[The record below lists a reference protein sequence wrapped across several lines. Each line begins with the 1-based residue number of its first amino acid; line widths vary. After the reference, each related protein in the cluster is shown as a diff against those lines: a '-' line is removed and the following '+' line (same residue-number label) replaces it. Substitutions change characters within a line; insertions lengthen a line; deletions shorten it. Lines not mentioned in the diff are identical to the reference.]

1 MTTINQET
9 LESGILIVDDEHN
22 ILKAL
27 RRLLKRHGFTTVN
40 TALNAE
46 QGLTIIQNAEK
57 PFAVILSDQNMPG
70 MNGYAFFN
78 KVMNL
83 CPDSRRI
90 LMTGYHDFDAVMDA
104 INQGGIHKYINKP
117 WDDPDLLAMMTQEIE
132 IYHSIHEKRRI
143 QVIIKNQNAQ
153 LYQLAKQK
161 TLEKKAFKKQET
173 AKKEQLASIK
183 NALDQ
188 LKKEEAVE
196 KMLPG
201 LDYFFSDK
209 QIQDQVILIRAFE
222 IINHEIETILGSM
235 AQKHNLPYFSHWD
248 HSGTSEGPSPMESPD
263 YDLIDQII
271 GVALQNAIP
280 LLSNLDPSFGD
291 GVDIESYT
299 TVPDLWELA
308 QNEGLVEAEQI
319 LKLKEQIENRTDL
332 SPSQRTPENILHTS
346 GTLSRLDVSRLV
358 VKRRFIQARVLDKI
372 EAGKLV
378 DQKLIS
384 SGALEICLSE
394 QMKRFKDNGEC
405 IPVRDLLLEKNMID
419 RHTWKTMFEDAAEAD
434 EIPAAEQ
441 TPETRNLSE
450 DDIPIE
456 LIVSNHATKAWIK
469 NKKPLLEDIDTTIVK
484 ALLEKRGVISGIISD
499 EKISKRLRTHLSGG
513 DKWIVAETPIT
524 QPETDGKIEYFF
536 NTQDR
541 SPGIFKEDG
550 TIDFKD
556 RGDIPFVKK
565 GALLAKKILWEQPHA
580 VPNVLGE
587 QIRLEPLK
595 SVTLKAGTGT
605 MLSEDGFA
613 LYATD
618 EGEPC
623 LDNRGIVSIYQELII
638 KNDVGFE
645 TGHVDFEGNVF
656 VHGNIKDGFKVSCAN
671 LTVSEINGGIIS
683 ITKDL
688 KVSKGITNAQV
699 TTQGNI
705 TTQFI
710 NKSKIKALGNMTVT
724 REIME
729 SSISINGQ
737 FLNTEGR
744 ILSSTIGAKMGLF
757 VRLVG
762 TEKSEPSILKPGRN
776 DYLNEIKDELFKK
789 ENKIRS
795 LIMKLTQKKKDL
807 EEQNLNIHE
816 KIMVQSCSCET
827 LKKNAKKLQAQVPHI
842 TKNKKVHLKEEY
854 NEAVFRLK
862 TAEKTI
868 RTLFNTQ
875 DDLVAQIEIYQ
886 ENIQKALND
895 QAEITEQKMEI
906 DQLKS
911 LENGVPKVRISK
923 HIQAGTRIIGPDSAM
938 NVQHNTGACN
948 IVEVT
953 KYYGN
958 IPAGKE
964 MAIQNF

>member
-1 MTTINQET
+1 MKSINQET

-22 ILKAL
+22 ILTAL

-46 QGLTIIQNAEK
+46 QGLTIIRNAEK

-70 MNGYAFFN
+70 ISGYIFFN
-78 KVMNL
+78 KVMDL

-90 LMTGYHDFDAVMDA
+90 LMTGYHDFDAAMDA
-104 INQGGIHKYINKP
+104 INQGGIHKYITKP
-117 WDDPDLLAMMTQEIE
+117 WDDVDLFAMLTQEIE

-173 AKKEQLASIK
+173 AKKEQLTSIK

-188 LKKEEAVE
+188 LEKERGQE
-196 KMLPG
+196 KMFPG
-201 LDYFFSDK
+201 LDYYFSDK
-209 QIQDQVILIRAFE
+209 PIQNQTTLIQAFE
-222 IINHEIETILGSM
+222 IINQELETILADM
-235 AQKHNLPYFSHWD
+235 AQKYDLSFPTIGSQPDTAKWA
-248 HSGTSEGPSPMESPD
+248 GAMASPD

-280 LLSNLDPSFGD
+280 LLSNLHPSFGD

-299 TVPDLWELA
+299 TVPDIWELA

-319 LKLKEQIENRTDL
+319 LKLKEQMENRTDL
-332 SPSQRTPENILHTS
+332 SPSQRTPENILSTS

-358 VKRRFIQARVLDKI
+358 VRRRFIQARVLDKI
-372 EAGKLV
+372 EAGKLI

-394 QMKRFKDNGEC
+394 QMRRFKNNGEC

-419 RHTWKTMFEDAAEAD
+419 RHTWKEMFEDAAETQA
-434 EIPAAEQ
+434 IPAAEQ
-441 TPETRNLSE
+441 TSETRNLSE

-499 EKISKRLRTHLSGG
+499 EKISKRLRAHLAGG
-513 DKWIVAETPIT
+513 DKWIVAEMPII

-565 GALLAKKILWEQPHA
+565 GALLAKKILWEQAPA

-587 QIRLEPLK
+587 QIRLEPLEN
-595 SVTLKAGTGT
+595 VTLKAGTGT

-623 LDNRGIVSIYQELII
+623 LDNRGIVSVYQELII

-671 LTVSEINGGIIS
+671 LTVNEINGGIIS

-699 TTQGNI
+699 TAQGSI

-710 NKSKIKALGNMTVT
+710 NKSKIKALGNMNVT

-729 SSISINGQ
+729 SSISINGH

-762 TEKSEPSILKPGRN
+762 TEKSEPSTLKPGRN
-776 DYLNEIKDELFKK
+776 DYLNEIKDKLIKK
-789 ENKIRS
+789 ENKIKS
-795 LIMKLTQKKKDL
+795 LIIKLTQKKKNL

-816 KIMVQSCSCET
+816 KIMVHSCSCET
-827 LKKNAKKLQAQVPHI
+827 LKKNAEKLQAQVSHI
-842 TKNKKVHLKEEY
+842 TENRKGSIKEEY
-854 NEAVFRLK
+854 KETVFRLK
-862 TAEKTI
+862 TAEKAI

-875 DDLVAQIEIYQ
+875 DDLVAQIEACQ
-886 ENIQKALND
+886 GNIQKALND

-906 DQLKS
+906 DQLKA
-911 LENGVPKVRISK
+911 LDNGVPRVRISK
-923 HIQAGTRIIGPDSAM
+923 HIQAGTRIIGPNSAM
-938 NVQHNTGACN
+938 NVQYNSGACN

-958 IPAGKE
+958 LPAGKE